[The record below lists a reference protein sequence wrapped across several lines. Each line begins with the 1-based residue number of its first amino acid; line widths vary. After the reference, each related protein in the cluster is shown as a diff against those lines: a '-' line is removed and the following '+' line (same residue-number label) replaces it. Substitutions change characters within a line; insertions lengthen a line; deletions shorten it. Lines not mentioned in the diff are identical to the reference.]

1 MADGFSIRV
10 YPNDHGP
17 PHVHAWKA
25 GGWVALTIPTER
37 EAVIILRTAGMRES
51 DVRSGV
57 RLVEENA
64 PALWMAW
71 RHYHGEETG

>member
-10 YPNDHGP
+10 YTNDHGP

-25 GGWVALTIPTER
+25 GGWVALTIPTEQ
-37 EAVIILRTAGMRES
+37 EAAIILRTAGMRDS
-51 DVRSGV
+51 DVRSAV

-64 PALWMAW
+64 PALWTSW